1 MDIREFPPEIRVF
14 SDFSC
19 GNKENKLFFTVLF
32 ALKSM
37 KMIMKLRKFSPA
49 ELLGLFSRTLI
60 LSNFTII
67 TGRER
72 ENLFWWWLR
81 SGFIDFQ
88 DQSST
93 FQDILFRIIIC
104 FLWWGTRSMIGNKT
118 R

>member
-60 LSNFTII
+60 LSNFMSNSSNSEVHNCMIHRFQT
-67 TGRER
+67 R
-72 ENLFWWWLR
+72 LR

-93 FQDILFRIIIC
+93 SPFKIFY
-104 FLWWGTRSMIGNKT
+104 SE
-118 R
+118 

>member
-1 MDIREFPPEIRVF
+1 MCAIKKRCYIREFPPEIRVF
-14 SDFSC
+14 NDFSC

-72 ENLFWWWLR
+72 ENLFW
-81 SGFIDFQ
+81 
-88 DQSST
+88 
-93 FQDILFRIIIC
+93 
-104 FLWWGTRSMIGNKT
+104 
-118 R
+118 